1 MFSLE
6 GKISFSEFM
15 LGTHTED
22 ILRWKCVLMMI
33 AILIVMVMM
42 MMMILILIAMEFNL
56 ISNERHLRVPIESPI
71 EFHCYHHLHFPP
83 HHSLYCVII
92 IIKAIL
98 SSDAFH
104 CWPVATILWRS
115 CSLKWSHTGSR
126 CRKRGVNG
134 QTWFVRFDPKKT
146 FFCVLFMS
154 SHQRYS
160 F

>member
-1 MFSLE
+1 MVKMCFDL
-6 GKISFSEFM
+6 
-15 LGTHTED
+15 
-22 ILRWKCVLMMI
+22 MI

-92 IIKAIL
+92 FIKAIL

-104 CWPVATILWRS
+104 GWPPFSGGVA
-115 CSLKWSHTGSR
+115 
-126 CRKRGVNG
+126 V
-134 QTWFVRFDPKKT
+134 
-146 FFCVLFMS
+146 
-154 SHQRYS
+154 
-160 F
+160 